1 MIKFFRHIRQRL
13 LSENPPER
21 VSRAGKFSKPASPAG
36 RYLLYAIGEII
47 LVVIGILI
55 ALQIN
60 NGNEKRK
67 ERAKEINYLKNLKL
81 DLESELKNNEDF
93 AVFRYEKAKAASEL
107 IKGDAPNSME
117 EVQVY
122 TDRYEMVFIW
132 NVFVPNNNTFKE
144 LLSSGNLSLIKNEA
158 IKNGLLELDKRYTS
172 IATGEHHMRREHEA
186 YLYDP
191 HVENIA
197 ALGFFD
203 LSEPAYGFPKRL
215 TIADVPQ
222 SQHQQMIEDAQWQHN
237 NEVFKNGLKLAFMN
251 NGYVAGI
258 HKDIL
263 EDVKDLIALIDDE
276 INKG

>member
-13 LSENPPER
+13 IRENR
-21 VSRAGKFSKPASPAG
+21 FSK
-36 RYLLYAIGEII
+36 YLLYAIGEII

-60 NGNEKRK
+60 NANEARK
-67 ERAKEINYLKNLKL
+67 ERAREINYLKNLKI
-81 DLESELKNNEDF
+81 DLQSELKNNEEF
-93 AVFRYEKAKAASEL
+93 AILRFAKAKSASEL
-107 IKGDAPNSME
+107 LKGNPPTTIQD
-117 EVQVY
+117 VQKY
-122 TDRYEMVFIW
+122 TDRYELVFIW

-144 LLSSGNLSLIKNEA
+144 LISSGNLSLIKNEA

-172 IATGEHHMRREHEA
+172 IATGENHMRREHEA

-191 HVENIA
+191 HVENIT

-215 TIADVPQ
+215 TVSYIPQ
-222 SQHQQMIEDAQWQHN
+222 SHFQQMIDDAQWQHN
-237 NEVFKNGLKLAFMN
+237 NKVFKNGLRLAFMN

-258 HKDIL
+258 HKGVL
-263 EDVKDLIALIDDE
+263 EDVKNLIATIDKE
-276 INKG
+276 INRG